1 MIKTYLFT
9 DEKLIEDVPLDD
21 WRGLIKEGCKVLWV
35 DIRSA
40 TKEDML
46 KLQDLFRLHD
56 ISVSACLD
64 KFTRPHVYEFED
76 HLYVNMTTV
85 ARGGN
90 HGVRASE
97 LNLFAGDKFVITVV
111 KGKDSEA
118 VDKALKEYRETPR
131 LCSRGAIYAVYL
143 LAEDLIE
150 TYFPVVEKLDSEA
163 DKLEDD
169 MLNKADK
176 KSVQRL
182 FDLKRRVFELRRLFG
197 PQRDIFNEL
206 SRRDFPFMAG
216 ENQVYFQDAYSRMNR
231 IFDMVDTIR
240 EILSGSLDIYLS
252 SVSNRLNEIMKVLT
266 VASIILMILSFI
278 TGFYGMNFV
287 HMPWLQAPN
296 AFRNTLVSMVVI
308 TAGMLVWF
316 RRIGWI

>member
-9 DEKLIEDVPLDD
+9 DQGFKEDAPLDD
-21 WRGLIKEGCKVLWV
+21 WREVVKDGCKLLWV
-35 DIRSA
+35 DVRSV
-40 TKEDML
+40 TKEDMETL
-46 KLQDLFRLHD
+46 RERFALHD
-56 ISVSACLD
+56 ISVAACLD

-85 ARGGN
+85 SRGGN
-90 HGVRASE
+90 HGVKASE
-97 LNLFAGDKFVITVV
+97 LNLFAGEKFVITVV
-111 KGKDSEA
+111 KESSSEA
-118 VDKALKEYRETPR
+118 VDKALKEFKETPR

-143 LAEDLIE
+143 LAEDLVE

-169 MLNKADK
+169 MLNKAE
-176 KSVQRL
+176 SVQKL
-182 FDLKRRVFELRRLFG
+182 FQIKRRVFELRRLLG

-206 SRRDFPFMAG
+206 SRRDFPFLAG
-216 ENQVYFQDAYSRMNR
+216 ENKVYFQDAYGRMIR

-252 SVSNRLNEIMKVLT
+252 SVSNRLNEVMKVLT
-266 VASIILMILSFI
+266 VASIILMTLSFI

-287 HMPWLQAPN
+287 HLPWLQAPN
-296 AFRNTLVSMVVI
+296 AFRNTLISMGVI
-308 TAGMLVWF
+308 TCGMFWWF
-316 RRIGWI
+316 RRKGWI